1 MPVPQPNA
9 LRLTRE
15 TLEQH
20 LSTMTAEQGR
30 QAYLAYGNLTD
41 TLQTLRVLGRGHG
54 VSEQAL
60 AHAINAVRQGAAE
73 VARIP
78 IPRALSRSSSVPALA
93 L

>member
-1 MPVPQPNA
+1 MPIPQTNA
-9 LRLTRE
+9 LHLTRE

-20 LSTMTAEQGR
+20 LGTMTVEQGR
-30 QAYLAYGNLTD
+30 QAYLAYGNLTE
-41 TLQTLRVLGRGHG
+41 TLQTLRVLARGHG
-54 VSEQAL
+54 ASETAL
-60 AHAINAVRQGAAE
+60 AHAITAVRRGAAE